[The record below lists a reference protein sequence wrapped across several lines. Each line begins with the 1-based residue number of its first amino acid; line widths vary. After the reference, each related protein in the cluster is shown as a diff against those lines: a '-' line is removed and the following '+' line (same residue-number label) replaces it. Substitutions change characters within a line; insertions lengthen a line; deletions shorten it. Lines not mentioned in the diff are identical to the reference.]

1 MANIVEY
8 QPQQGQLQLSV
19 AEQTNVDWS
28 MLVNG
33 RVIDGVLQTRPG
45 WEILYSPSAY
55 ATIPDT
61 NTPNGQALL
70 PTSWDAAVAQGG
82 TPLGSFLFSS
92 ANGSEYIISI
102 VNLGVDWNSYYIYT
116 TSGQFVH
123 YSILYPAEKG
133 IVNGFTTDLT
143 ADPTDEAYCFVRW
156 YDTVFFCNGGYLWKW
171 RPLQA
176 IYRPEIVVA
185 YHNQYN
191 ANAGNYI
198 TGPIYGPSIVAVHN
212 DSLVLSGFK
221 ADSVLNFETS
231 VYVQNSGTQVRT
243 DPSKPGAIVIT
254 PNGQGVRVTPFDLIF
269 SDPVA
274 PECYQISS
282 VYQTP
287 LLSPVS
293 ALASHSG
300 RLIVWSQSEM
310 GIITGATIASSQIAF
325 QLISTGI
332 GCMSKRGHCQT
343 SEGLLV
349 FLGDT
354 NVYAW
359 DGSGPPLIISEQIQM
374 LFRQGSQSFWRWNL
388 TPESPDVAAGTG
400 MPFRILTS
408 RSDVS
413 SAVWNSTD
421 GYVAIA
427 VTSGTQAES
436 NDLVICWSPSSKHWW
451 IDTTQPTTPTY
462 SLVTRG
468 GNTFWELTAVDAK
481 SAAVGKFTLMQSDF
495 EPGILFCQGYA
506 VDTYASS
513 AAAPNTF
520 ICSLR
525 GQTDSAYTGD
535 DAEKP
540 ANNSFSFLAVSAP
553 VALGES
559 NFKLQRRLHMRTMG
573 ISSKDYMAGPNMI
586 PSLNL
591 YIIPEDGH
599 SDIVDSTS
607 TTSVASQQTMATA
620 PEGVT
625 NPATWVDSTAT
636 ISKGMYGGTGALP
649 VGWQQSYI
657 KRWYPLAPVD
667 RRLDIPSRVT
677 QWFRIGVGKV
687 VSEDNSSPVQI
698 LSTSVELVPNYGT
711 RRG

>member
-19 AEQTNVDWS
+19 AEQRDVDWS
-28 MLVNG
+28 MLING

-45 WEILYSPSAY
+45 WEILYAPEAY
-55 ATIPDT
+55 GTIPDT
-61 NTPNGQALL
+61 HTPDGSAVFPSSYQ
-70 PTSWDAAVAQGG
+70 AAVTAGCN
-82 TPLGSFLFSS
+82 PLGSFLFSS
-92 ANGSEYIISI
+92 ADGSEYILSI
-102 VNLGVDWNSYYIYT
+102 LNGGGDFNIFEIYT
-116 TSGQFVH
+116 TSGQFV
-123 YSILYPAEKG
+123 YTYTLLPSENGIANGYP
-133 IVNGFTTDLT
+133 NDLVP
-143 ADPTDEAYCFVRW
+143 DPTDQAYCFVRW

-176 IYRPEIVVA
+176 MYKPEVVVG

-198 TGPIYGPSIVAVHN
+198 NGPIYGPSIVAVHN

-254 PNGQGVRVTPFDLIF
+254 PNGQGVRVTPFDLVF

-282 VYQTP
+282 IYQTP
-287 LLSPVS
+287 LLCPVS
-293 ALASHSG
+293 ALASHAG

-310 GIITGATIASSQIAF
+310 GIITGTTIASSQIAF

-359 DGSGPPLIISEQIQM
+359 DGSGPPMIISEQIQM
-374 LFRQGSQSFWRWNL
+374 LFRQGAQSFWRWNF
-388 TPESPDVAAGTG
+388 TPESPDLAAATG
-400 MPFRILTS
+400 LPFRILTS
-408 RSDVS
+408 KSDVS

-436 NDLVICWSPSSKHWW
+436 NDLTICWSPSSKQWW
-451 IDTTQPTTPTY
+451 IDTSQPTIPTY
-462 SLVTRG
+462 SLVTHG
-468 GNTFWELTAVDAK
+468 GNTYWELSSVDAK
-481 SAAVGKFTLMQSDF
+481 SAAVGKFTLMQSEF

-506 VDTYASS
+506 YDSYGS
-513 AAAPNTF
+513 AVAPNTF
-520 ICSLR
+520 ICGLR
-525 GQTDSAYTGD
+525 GQTDSAFTSD

-540 ANNSFSFLAVSAP
+540 TNNSFAFLAVSAP
-553 VALGES
+553 VDLGDS
-559 NFKLQRRLHMRTMG
+559 AFKLQRRLHMRTMG
-573 ISSKDYMAGPNMI
+573 ISSKDYTSGAGTI

-599 SDIVDSTS
+599 SDVVDSTS

-625 NPATWVDSTAT
+625 NPAVWVDLTAT
-636 ISKGMYGGTGALP
+636 IANGMYGGTGSLP
-649 VGWQQSYI
+649 VGWKQSYI
-657 KRWYPLAPVD
+657 KRWYPLSPVD
-667 RRLDIPSRVT
+667 RRLDIPARVT
-677 QWFRIGVGKV
+677 QWFRIGLGKV
-687 VSEDNSSPVQI
+687 VSESNSSPVQI
-698 LSTSVELVPNYGT
+698 LSTSVELAPNYGT